1 MTTWSWTIAPGPCA
15 ARLSTRRIYYV
26 SESGNL
32 FLEQALRSLP
42 GVQTFRGDPQNL
54 GLPAD
59 PFDLYVFSGW
69 LPNRLPDGDMLL
81 INPPHT
87 TPLFAVGGAQ
97 DATDDIEIIAGES
110 PITAF
115 VNLDEMSLLQFR
127 DIRADWAQPLI
138 RTAAGDLLLAG
149 EVNAR
154 QVAILPF
161 DLRDSNLP
169 LLIAWPVLMANLLD
183 WFSPAEIVSLPNGLS
198 VGDALVIQLPLLA
211 DSVRVT
217 APDGAVHDLPA
228 NDRTLVFSDTS
239 QLGLY
244 LLEILQAGEV
254 TQRQQFAVNL
264 FATGESDIAPVAEGD
279 LALGGGTVEVDRDE
293 QLGLREF
300 WTVAAILALLLLLIE
315 WIVYHRRLRVP
326 TLLGGGTN
334 AGLSARLRRIA

>member
-1 MTTWSWTIAPGPCA
+1 MI
-15 ARLSTRRIYYV
+15 
-26 SESGNL
+26 
-32 FLEQALRSLP
+32 LRS
-42 GVQTFRGDPQNL
+42 
-54 GLPAD
+54 
-59 PFDLYVFSGW
+59 S
-69 LPNRLPDGDMLL
+69 
-81 INPPHT
+81 
-87 TPLFAVGGAQ
+87 PLK
-97 DATDDIEIIAGES
+97 S

-138 RTAAGDLLLAG
+138 RTAAGDLMLAG

-198 VGDALVIQLPLLA
+198 VGDALVIQVPLLA

-264 FATGESDIAPVAEGD
+264 FATGESDIRARSRKAIWRWAAE
-279 LALGGGTVEVDRDE
+279 RSK
-293 QLGLREF
+293 
-300 WTVAAILALLLLLIE
+300 LIE
-315 WIVYHRRLRVP
+315 TSNWVCANSGRLPPYWRCCCC
-326 TLLGGGTN
+326 
-334 AGLSARLRRIA
+334 